1 MKGHLLQMED
11 ETENIS
17 LVSSKLNTERVFIIE
32 DIKKISK
39 VLNEINKDRMMKEGQ
54 IGQLRQNIKEVK
66 IKSHE
71 CEKSNSKIAKEIHQL
86 IEIQQ

>member
-1 MKGHLLQMED
+1 MKGHLLQIED

-54 IGQLRQNIKEVK
+54 IGQLRQNIKDVK

-71 CEKSNSKIAKEIHQL
+71 CEKSNSKIAKEIYQL